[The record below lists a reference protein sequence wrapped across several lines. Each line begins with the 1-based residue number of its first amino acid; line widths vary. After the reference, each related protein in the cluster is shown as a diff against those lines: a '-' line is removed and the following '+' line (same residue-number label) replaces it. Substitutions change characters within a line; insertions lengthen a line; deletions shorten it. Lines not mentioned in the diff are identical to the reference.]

1 MSARIRTLLGMGLL
15 AAAVGVAPAQVSQ
28 KTTETKGAPMKT
40 TKSRVVE
47 GDVISVNGNVVDF
60 QTAAGGREVT
70 VPAGFMFQMDGKDIG
85 VADLK
90 PGMKVKATVTETTT
104 VTPVTIH
111 RREAGRGSRHHRGQ
125 LDRPRAEGHQEV
137 VVQGYPGTQHQDLSR
152 GQGSPDRRFP
162 QRRQDHRRHR
172 FAEAARDGVGALR
185 EGLRHRSSRACPPL
199 PRLPRLPPRLPRLR
213 RPSRLPLRLPPT
225 KSFPRPRARFRW
237 SVCSACCR
245 SLPASP

>member
-1 MSARIRTLLGMGLL
+1 
-15 AAAVGVAPAQVSQ
+15 
-28 KTTETKGAPMKT
+28 MKT
-40 TKSRVVE
+40 TKTRVVE
-47 GDVISVNGNVVDF
+47 GTVVSVNGNVVDF

-104 VTPVTIH
+104 VTPVTVTDVRQAEVLDTTGGNLIV
-111 RREAGRGSRHHRGQ
+111 RGPKGIRKWSSK
-125 LDRPRAEGHQEV
+125 DIQEHNIKI
-137 VVQGYPGTQHQDLSR
+137 Y
-152 GQGSPDRRFP
+152 
-162 QRRQDHRRHR
+162 
-172 FAEAARDGVGALR
+172 R
-185 EGLRHRSSRACPPL
+185 EGKEAQIGDFRKGDRVTAVIISQKPPETVSERSVRASATGAPEPAPAPAPARLRLR
-199 PRLPRLPPRLPRLR
+199 PRLPRLR
-213 RPSRLPLRLPPT
+213 RLSRLPLRLRPT